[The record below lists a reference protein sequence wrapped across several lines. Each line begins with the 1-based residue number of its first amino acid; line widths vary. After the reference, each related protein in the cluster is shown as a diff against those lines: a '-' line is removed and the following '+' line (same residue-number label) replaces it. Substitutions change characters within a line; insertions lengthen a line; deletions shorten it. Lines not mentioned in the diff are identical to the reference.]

1 MNNQSFGRGGGRGR
15 GRGRGQGGNPV
26 FSRLG
31 ASTDQNGNTG
41 SGQAGGFSQPGS
53 GVPFGGA
60 SMVGQSDGPV
70 QVSIKGCRGK
80 PEASLFKFLNMKV
93 ERPVNATNVNYRGE
107 IMYITVPSMDIA
119 QELLKLSGIRF
130 YGEKLSFQIKP
141 HPVKFGT
148 GTGSCSGSSDSA
160 SIRDRLI
167 ALLQTRADP
176 QGSALDLS
184 GLAHDP
190 IIQSMGAGSL
200 QDSKLFEAILVL
212 AAQLYTNVI
221 TINLANNGLSSLRPV
236 ANLGMHFPKLRNLSL
251 MNNMISD
258 FRELN
263 CLSESGSKVPLSN
276 LSELILQ
283 GNPASEAELR
293 QPNGG
298 ASYVEKVQ
306 QRFPTVSRLDMNPVT
321 PRAEPGQETSGPS
334 AQPVSRKL
342 PFPTAQSFSEDAAVN
357 ELAVAF
363 LAGFFKLYDENRS
376 GLSDIYDSAAAF
388 SLMVDTTHP
397 TSEFARTNPDSQKR
411 VDLTTYIRISRNLTR
426 VKSQA
431 RRIQALVVGKA
442 AVMQTIAQLPTTQH
456 PVQDDKRFS
465 FDAWRVDVAD
475 SAQQAVVLAVHGEFT
490 EQPSQNVLSFD
501 RTFVLVPAPPG
512 SPAAAIG
519 SPCVVTNDQLTLRRY
534 NGFHSWLPQTEP
546 APAHNLNLSPEQ
558 QEMARVLQEQTGLNV
573 EWTLKCLENY
583 GWNYQQAM
591 AEFPQFRGTLP
602 AEAFQ

>member
-93 ERPVNATNVNYRGE
+93 ERPVNATNVNYRGD

-141 HPVKFGT
+141 HPVKF

-212 AAQLYTNVI
+212 AAQLYTN
-221 TINLANNGLSSLRPV
+221 
-236 ANLGMHFPKLRNLSL
+236 
-251 MNNMISD
+251 
-258 FRELN
+258 
-263 CLSESGSKVPLSN
+263 
-276 LSELILQ
+276 
-283 GNPASEAELR
+283 
-293 QPNGG
+293 
-298 ASYVEKVQ
+298 
-306 QRFPTVSRLDMNPVT
+306 
-321 PRAEPGQETSGPS
+321 
-334 AQPVSRKL
+334 
-342 PFPTAQSFSEDAAVN
+342 
-357 ELAVAF
+357 
-363 LAGFFKLYDENRS
+363 
-376 GLSDIYDSAAAF
+376 
-388 SLMVDTTHP
+388 
-397 TSEFARTNPDSQKR
+397 
-411 VDLTTYIRISRNLTR
+411 
-426 VKSQA
+426 
-431 RRIQALVVGKA
+431 
-442 AVMQTIAQLPTTQH
+442 
-456 PVQDDKRFS
+456 
-465 FDAWRVDVAD
+465 
-475 SAQQAVVLAVHGEFT
+475 
-490 EQPSQNVLSFD
+490 
-501 RTFVLVPAPPG
+501 
-512 SPAAAIG
+512 
-519 SPCVVTNDQLTLRRY
+519 
-534 NGFHSWLPQTEP
+534 
-546 APAHNLNLSPEQ
+546 
-558 QEMARVLQEQTGLNV
+558 
-573 EWTLKCLENY
+573 
-583 GWNYQQAM
+583 
-591 AEFPQFRGTLP
+591 
-602 AEAFQ
+602 